1 MQILDIMP
9 PSLDFHGTFLTARVR
24 PKKGCGCLHSSA
36 KVRFIQYC

>member
-9 PSLDFHGTFLTARVR
+9 PSLDFHGTFLARVR